1 MILNNTIYHG
11 NENLGGINMLKDY
24 LMETFE
30 ISTMEE
36 INCRINNV
44 KLTVAQ
50 LIELLKKKGTEKK
63 IVGIIENFQFSS
75 KLDVIMY
82 LTGVADSFT
91 LEQVI

>member
-1 MILNNTIYHG
+1 
-11 NENLGGINMLKDY
+11 MLKDY

>member
-1 MILNNTIYHG
+1 
-11 NENLGGINMLKDY
+11 MLKKY

-30 ISTMEE
+30 ISPLEE
-36 INCRINNV
+36 INCRINNS

-50 LIELLKKKGTEKK
+50 LIEVLKKKGTEQK
-63 IVGIIENFQFSS
+63 IINIIENFKFSS

-82 LTGVADSFT
+82 LTGIADSFK